1 MNSQKVPSRPSDEA
15 GATAVE
21 YAIMVA
27 AIAAVVVAIVFTLGG
42 QTLVLYDSVV
52 QAWS

>member
-1 MNSQKVPSRPSDEA
+1 MASHCVANLHREES

-21 YAIMVA
+21 YAIMAA
-27 AIAAVVVAIVFTLGG
+27 AIAAVVAAIVIVVGLQTETLF
-42 QTLVLYDSVV
+42 DSVV